1 VVKREVIVTDKAPLP
16 VGPYSQAIKAGN
28 LIFVAGQGPIDP
40 RTRQIIGNTI
50 EEQTEATLKNI
61 KAILEEAGSSMENV
75 VKVTVYLNSMEDFEA
90 MNKVYSRFFKEKPPA
105 RTTIQAKLWRNIM
118 VEIDAIAVA
127 PDKTF

>member
-1 VVKREVIVTDKAPLP
+1 MVRREVIVTDKAPLP

-40 RTRQIIGNTI
+40 KTRQIIGNTI

-61 KAILEEAGSSMENV
+61 KAILEEAGSSMEDV
-75 VKVTVYLNSMEDFEA
+75 VKVTVYLSNMEDFDA
-90 MNKVYSRFFKEKPPA
+90 MNKVYSRFFREKPPA

>member
-1 VVKREVIVTDKAPLP
+1 VVKREVIVTDKAPIP

-61 KAILEEAGSSMENV
+61 KAILEEAGSSMEDV
-75 VKVTVYLNSMEDFEA
+75 VKVTVYLSSMEDFDA
-90 MNKVYSRFFKEKPPA
+90 MNKVYSRFFREKPPA

>member
-40 RTRQIIGNTI
+40 GTRQIIGNTI

-75 VKVTVYLNSMEDFEA
+75 VKVTVYLSSMEDFEA
-90 MNKVYSRFFKEKPPA
+90 MNKVYSRFFKENPPA

>member
-1 VVKREVIVTDKAPLP
+1 VVRREVIVTDKAPLP

-40 RTRQIIGNTI
+40 KTRQIIGNTI

-61 KAILEEAGSSMENV
+61 KAILEEAGSSMEDV
-75 VKVTVYLNSMEDFEA
+75 VKVTVYLSNMEDFDA
-90 MNKVYSRFFKEKPPA
+90 MNKVYSRFFREKPPA

>member
-1 VVKREVIVTDKAPLP
+1 MVKREVIVTDKAPIP

-61 KAILEEAGSSMENV
+61 KAILEEAGSSMEDV
-75 VKVTVYLNSMEDFEA
+75 VKVTVYLSSMEDFDA
-90 MNKVYSRFFKEKPPA
+90 MNKVYSRFFREKPPA

>member
-1 VVKREVIVTDKAPLP
+1 MVKREVIVTDKAPLP